1 MKDSIVIFSATR
13 ARQLLKAGFQIID
26 IKPDRK
32 DKTHMRSVFVFRYDE
47 RIQQYLEEMWYVN
60 IKTNQKISKFYSL
73 EYVKYYLL
81 LIIIYYL

>member
-32 DKTHMRSVFVFRYDE
+32 DKTQYAFSICISVWWENTTIFE
-47 RIQQYLEEMWYVN
+47 G
-60 IKTNQKISKFYSL
+60 K
-73 EYVKYYLL
+73 
-81 LIIIYYL
+81 

>member
-1 MKDSIVIFSATR
+1 MENKERKTIVIFTASK

-60 IKTNQKISKFYSL
+60 IKVN
-73 EYVKYYLL
+73 
-81 LIIIYYL
+81 

>member
-1 MKDSIVIFSATR
+1 MIRKGNRTMKESIVIFSATR

-47 RIQQYLEEMWYVN
+47 RIQQYLKEN
-60 IKTNQKISKFYSL
+60 KTA
-73 EYVKYYLL
+73 
-81 LIIIYYL
+81 

>member
-1 MKDSIVIFSATR
+1 MKDSIVIFSAIR